1 MSKFVN
7 DRQKKVLQLLDT
19 SGVRLHALLG
29 RLTLSEDVVGDLMQE
44 LFIRLSN
51 SSGLHKVNDPFAYA
65 YRAAINLAFE
75 WRKKSKVKFQSLDE
89 DFLPAENNPSPLAEM
104 VKAEELAQV
113 LDVVSRLSGLARE
126 VVVMRYIEQESYE
139 EIAQR
144 LGKKPQHIRSVSA
157 KALARLRK
165 LLSDKNNQPDS
176 GE

>member
-7 DRQKKVLQLLDT
+7 DRQKKVLKLLDT

-51 SSGLHKVNDPFAYA
+51 SSGLHKANDPFAYA

-89 DFLPAENNPSPLAEM
+89 DCLPVENNPSPMAEM
-104 VKAEELAQV
+104 VQAEELAQV
-113 LDVVSRLSGLARE
+113 LDVMMRLNELARK
-126 VVVMRYIEQESYE
+126 VVVMHYIEQESYE
-139 EIAQR
+139 KIAWR

-157 KALARLRK
+157 KAMARLRQ
-165 LLSDKNNQPDS
+165 LLTGVKNLAGS
-176 GE
+176 RE

>member
-1 MSKFVN
+1 MSKFVDN
-7 DRQKKVLQLLDT
+7 RQKKVLELLDT

-51 SSGLHKVNDPFAYA
+51 SSRLDKVNDTFTYA

-75 WRKKSKVKFQSLDE
+75 CRRKSKVKFQSLDK
-89 DFLPAENNPSPLAEM
+89 DCLPVENNPSPLAEM
-104 VKAEELAQV
+104 VQAEELAQV
-113 LDVVSRLSGLARE
+113 LDVIPRLSELGRE
-126 VVVMRYIEQESYE
+126 VVVMHYIEQESYE

-157 KALARLRK
+157 KAMARLRQ
-165 LLSDKNNQPDS
+165 LLTGEKKQPGS
-176 GE
+176 RE

>member
-7 DRQKKVLQLLDT
+7 DRQKKVLELLDT
-19 SGVRLHALLG
+19 SGVRLHALLA

-51 SSGLHKVNDPFAYA
+51 SSRLVKVNDPFAYA

-89 DFLPAENNPSPLAEM
+89 DCLLAENNPSPLTEM
-104 VKAEELAQV
+104 VQAEELAKV
-113 LDVVSRLSGLARE
+113 LDVVMQLNELARE
-126 VVVMRYIEQESYE
+126 VVVMHYIEQESYE

-157 KALARLRK
+157 KALARLRQ
-165 LLSDKNNQPDS
+165 LLTGAKSLPVS
-176 GE
+176 RE

>member
-7 DRQKKVLQLLDT
+7 DRQKKVLELLDT
-19 SGVRLHALLG
+19 SGVRLHALLA

-51 SSGLHKVNDPFAYA
+51 FSRLAEVKDPFAYA

-89 DFLPAENNPSPLAEM
+89 DCLPVENNPSPLAEM
-104 VKAEELAQV
+104 VQTEELAQV
-113 LDVVSRLSGLARE
+113 LDVMMRLSELARE
-126 VVVMRYIEQESYE
+126 VVVMHYIEQESYE

-144 LGKKPQHIRSVSA
+144 LGKKPQHIRSVTA
-157 KALARLRK
+157 KALARLRQMLTGTK
-165 LLSDKNNQPDS
+165 SLPVSR
-176 GE
+176 E

>member
-7 DRQKKVLQLLDT
+7 DRQKKVLELLDT

-51 SSGLHKVNDPFAYA
+51 SSRLAKVNDPFAYA

-89 DFLPAENNPSPLAEM
+89 DCLPVENNPSPLAEM
-104 VKAEELAQV
+104 VQAEELDQV
-113 LDVVSRLSGLARE
+113 LDVIPRLNKLARE
-126 VVVMRYIEQESYE
+126 VIVMHYIEQESYE

-157 KALARLRK
+157 KALTRLRQ
-165 LLSDKNNQPDS
+165 LLTGAKSLPGSK
-176 GE
+176 E